1 MNQQNQKSKGWRRSI
16 QQDWLSWPRED
27 KTEAQ
32 PDGRRVHAR
41 YRSGS
46 LELVSSDD
54 VGFRVERESVVAGSG
69 SSSEVFRHMV
79 DVAKPSP
86 VYLTDRNLETAAVL
100 AIFLDLLHG
109 RRLPAP
115 NDLTTRRIREL
126 PRVYELAVKYDCPF
140 FKDVEGCAE
149 AIRRNGHATSL
160 EPRHGDENMAHKDKL
175 LEPIYGM
182 GWADP
187 TCWDIKNASRV
198 DFRFHMALVRAFQRS
213 GPCHPLS
220 KPDLEEIAIEFQ
232 LILRARSE
240 KEQQI
245 HERYTT
251 GDIEIVSSDGVC
263 LRVNPA
269 FLIAGSRVF
278 RAMIEDGTSSQIQ
291 LTDEDIETEDVFALL
306 LDFLHAESLPTMADL
321 DPLYP
326 FIELLSLA
334 RKYDCP
340 AALFMIRHFL
350 RSASVDDPEFAQA
363 CFTSL
368 SHLGDV
374 QGCAEAIRH
383 GGHNAWSENKVTSR
397 GGTPLDTPLFGEGW
411 VFTPAWPFEF
421 VKEADPLFVFALS
434 RAARVVENPRTKLSK
449 DDLSRVADE
458 FVWLLKPPE

>member
-1 MNQQNQKSKGWRRSI
+1 
-16 QQDWLSWPRED
+16 
-27 KTEAQ
+27 
-32 PDGRRVHAR
+32 
-41 YRSGS
+41 
-46 LELVSSDD
+46 
-54 VGFRVERESVVAGSG
+54 
-69 SSSEVFRHMV
+69 
-79 DVAKPSP
+79 
-86 VYLTDRNLETAAVL
+86 
-100 AIFLDLLHG
+100 
-109 RRLPAP
+109 
-115 NDLTTRRIREL
+115 
-126 PRVYELAVKYDCPF
+126 
-140 FKDVEGCAE
+140 
-149 AIRRNGHATSL
+149 
-160 EPRHGDENMAHKDKL
+160 
-175 LEPIYGM
+175 
-182 GWADP
+182 
-187 TCWDIKNASRV
+187 
-198 DFRFHMALVRAFQRS
+198 
-213 GPCHPLS
+213 
-220 KPDLEEIAIEFQ
+220 
-232 LILRARSE
+232 
-240 KEQQI
+240 
-245 HERYTT
+245 
-251 GDIEIVSSDGVC
+251 
-263 LRVNPA
+263 
-269 FLIAGSRVF
+269 
-278 RAMIEDGTSSQIQ
+278 MIEDGTSSQIQ